1 MQNSIISSFKFIES
15 EQHENIEQSSVS
27 NPNVNTNNLEP
38 NLQQTN
44 SEIQN
49 PQNNNSKEGQLFMM
63 TSLIYNR
70 FNKQYYASWANFT
83 YKRNFSRWKNF
94 KWNYQ

>member
-27 NPNVNTNNLEP
+27 NPNVNTNNLET

-70 FNKQYYASWANFT
+70 FNKQYYAS
-83 YKRNFSRWKNF
+83 
-94 KWNYQ
+94 